1 MGELGIGSVISDT
14 ALRRDAVHMRM
25 TAPFLLLR
33 FGGYEGHDS
42 DRQRLT
48 AWCDRIAAWRDQG
61 LRSVDLLVHQPDSVH
76 TPETCRL
83 FAELAANRLGVSVR
97 TPMSTLF

>member
-33 FGGYEGHDS
+33 FGGYEGHAS
-42 DRQRLT
+42 DRQRLA
-48 AWCDRIAAWRDQG
+48 AWCDRIAAWCDQG
-61 LRSVDLLVHQPDSVH
+61 LRSVDLLVHQPDSLH
-76 TPETCRL
+76 TPDTCRL

-97 TPMSTLF
+97 TPVPTLF

>member
-1 MGELGIGSVISDT
+1 MLELGIGSVLSDT

-33 FGGYEGHDS
+33 FGGYEGHPS
-42 DRQRLT
+42 DRQRL
-48 AWCDRIAAWRDQG
+48 ADWCRRIVRWKQMG
-61 LRSVDLLVHQPDSVH
+61 LQSVDLLVHQPDSLH

-83 FAELAANRLGVSVR
+83 FSELVATELDLNVR
-97 TPMSTLF
+97 APMPTLL

>member
-1 MGELGIGSVISDT
+1 MGEWGIGAVISDT

-33 FGGYEGHDS
+33 FGGYEGHAS
-42 DRQRLT
+42 DRQRLS

-61 LRSVDLLVHQPDSVH
+61 LQSVDLLVHQPDSLH

-83 FAELAANRLGVSVR
+83 FAELAKERLGVEVR
-97 TPMSTLF
+97 TPVPTLF